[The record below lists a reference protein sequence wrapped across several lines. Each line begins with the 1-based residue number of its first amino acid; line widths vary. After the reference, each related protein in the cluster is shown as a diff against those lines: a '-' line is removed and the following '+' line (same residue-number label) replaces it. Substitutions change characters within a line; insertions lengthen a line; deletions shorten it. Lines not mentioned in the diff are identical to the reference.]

1 MILIPV
7 VVGYIKIYLMNIV
20 NALKPIL
27 CRAAVAY
34 APKTPLVVEEVY
46 VAPPQKGEIR
56 VKVISNAL
64 CHTDV
69 YTLDGLD
76 PEGLFPCILGHEAT
90 AVVESIG

>member
-1 MILIPV
+1 MKVI
-7 VVGYIKIYLMNIV
+7 NS
-20 NALKPIL
+20 LKPIL
-27 CRAAVAY
+27 CRAAIAY

-46 VAPPQKGEIR
+46 VAPPQKGEVR